1 MEDQDWIERQAVLI
15 SQVLKL
21 RMAIDDL
28 AEESGG
34 FRNSLDWCQDEVA
47 GIKMLLQEKQR
58 KADEVQNCVKDDKAW
73 ILTLTD
79 SLMEMKA
86 SREVMDRVLSR
97 SQDQVRSWNQM
108 TLDFDP
114 TSIRDHSEL
123 VKEIRTRMS
132 DQDERLAKIWKK
144 VNQKLLD
151 PGPSGLADQ
160 QQAEMVTE
168 LQLINQNLANR
179 VDSLRQ
185 AAEEKDRKSAEE
197 SQVLRAEVERSRNKV
212 EPLKA
217 ENHRLREQLRLLQDE
232 GLSVSGKRP
241 DEKEAPAEPDGAA
254 LRLELE
260 NQNRKW
266 RLDLDR
272 KDFELIT
279 ERQKVEVLDAE
290 NGLLVDKLFEAKAK
304 IGQLEAKEVN
314 AEAAAIKVEMTSC
327 PPEGGGSD
335 PETDDA
341 GKRLE
346 AAQEMLRQ
354 EKEMHEISIYD
365 SFVRIKNLEQEH
377 TEHKK
382 KLQRR
387 IRQLR
392 WQAKAW
398 RAAFAAS
405 RNENME
411 NQAEAMSQLTQMQT
425 QKRLASEG
433 LAGLH
438 QMQLIH
444 IGDHRR

>member
-1 MEDQDWIERQAVLI
+1 M
-15 SQVLKL
+15 
-21 RMAIDDL
+21 
-28 AEESGG
+28 
-34 FRNSLDWCQDEVA
+34 
-47 GIKMLLQEKQR
+47 
-58 KADEVQNCVKDDKAW
+58 
-73 ILTLTD
+73 
-79 SLMEMKA
+79 
-86 SREVMDRVLSR
+86 
-97 SQDQVRSWNQM
+97 
-108 TLDFDP
+108 
-114 TSIRDHSEL
+114 
-123 VKEIRTRMS
+123 
-132 DQDERLAKIWKK
+132 
-144 VNQKLLD
+144 NQKLLD

-185 AAEEKDRKSAEE
+185 DAEEKDRKSAEE
-197 SQVLRAEVERSRNKV
+197 SQVLQAEVERFRIEV

-241 DEKEAPAEPDGAA
+241 DEKEARAEPDGAA
-254 LRLELE
+254 LRQELE

-266 RLDLDR
+266 RQDLDR

-327 PPEGGGSD
+327 PSDGGGSD

-341 GKRLE
+341 EKRLE

-398 RAAFAAS
+398 RAALAAS

-444 IGDHRR
+444 IGDQRR